1 MSTLFRSKDCATM
14 PKFPLAQTFRRLF
27 AALLAFSAL
36 ACGTPASAAKWI
48 EFRAASAPPTPFQIA
63 RAEELGEVLKP
74 KQGEL
79 VRGKLFLPEGNSPAA
94 AVILMEGCRG
104 LRPFLSSWAKAISN
118 WGYVALLVDS
128 FGLRDDEEACT
139 VQALRQESSQIV
151 YHAFGALDFLGR
163 QEFVDPERIAVMG
176 WSTGGFLQTIL
187 EDGAQS
193 LFERSFKAA
202 VAFYPFCRLASSGR
216 FTAPLLI
223 LVGGKDDWSLAA
235 DCERMTESSQNG
247 RFPTTLFVYPD
258 AYNAFD
264 DPGAGDPH
272 EENYA
277 NLFKNP
283 ARGVTIGYNPAAR
296 ADAMTKVKDFLE
308 LHLAN

>member
-1 MSTLFRSKDCATM
+1 MPSSLIVQPFLRSIATLLIC
-14 PKFPLAQTFRRLF
+14 
-27 AALLAFSAL
+27 SAL
-36 ACGTPASAAKWI
+36 SYATPAGAAEWI
-48 EFRAASAPPTPFQIA
+48 EFRAANAPPTSFQIA
-63 RAEELGEVLKP
+63 RAEELGEVVKP
-74 KQGEL
+74 KQGAL
-79 VRGKLFLPEGNSPAA
+79 VRGKLFLPKGNSPAA

-104 LRPFLSSWAKAISN
+104 LRPFLSSWAKAISS
-118 WGYVALLVDS
+118 WGYAALLVDS
-128 FGLRDDEEACT
+128 FGLRDDKEACT

-151 YHAFGALDFLGR
+151 YHAFGALEFLSR
-163 QEFVDPERIAVMG
+163 QEFVDPDRIAVMG

-193 LFERSFKAA
+193 LFDRSFKAA
-202 VAFYPFCRLASSGR
+202 VAFYPYCRLASSGR

-235 DCERMTESSQNG
+235 DCERMTKSSQNG
-247 RFPTTLFVYPD
+247 RFPTKLFIYPN

-264 DPGAGDPH
+264 DPGAGAPH
-272 EENYA
+272 EEDYA

-283 ARGVTIGYNPAAR
+283 ARGVTIGYDPAAR
-296 ADAMTKVKDFLE
+296 ADAMTKIKDFLG